1 MNSSAQKVPAY
12 AWAVVA
18 LLWPVVVLNYLD
30 RQMLSTMGLSIK
42 ADIVELQ
49 SARNFGWF
57 MPSAA
62 RWAAQLPIA
71 SAANG

>member
-1 MNSSAQKVPAY
+1 MAAVGSRRSASY

-18 LLWPVVVLNYLD
+18 LLWPVAVLNYLD

-49 SARNFGWF
+49 SV
-57 MPSAA
+57 
-62 RWAAQLPIA
+62 
-71 SAANG
+71 